1 LGKKKCFGRDIET
14 KVVVQGMFASE
25 GQGNGA
31 CTRADIDDEARG
43 KIFKKLGGVLY
54 EKFGFGARNQSGR
67 GTLKSQ
73 ARKTC
78 RTRDVL
84 NRLAGSAAANER
96 TKVF

>member
-1 LGKKKCFGRDIET
+1 MQKVALFPFHLCSFGRGRRSAGRIFLGKKKCFGRDIET

-54 EKFGFGARNQSGR
+54 EKFGFGARNQSGG
-67 GTLKSQ
+67 GTLKS
-73 ARKTC
+73 
-78 RTRDVL
+78 
-84 NRLAGSAAANER
+84 
-96 TKVF
+96 